1 MDVEKF
7 GEGDGSMDFQISG
20 KILRFPPRD
29 VLATTQK
36 ALASLVLDRTLAEHI
51 KKKVRYTSE

>member
-1 MDVEKF
+1 
-7 GEGDGSMDFQISG
+7 MDFQISG